1 MRLGS
6 LFPLSNGVT
15 EMASLP
21 QRQAPRAVQG
31 RELQPTEIDQKMHE
45 TMSAWYRLQESHD
58 QMAARLA
65 TSEDQNRLLLAETEG
80 QRKRIVDLEHRLNYF
95 VRHSTEVATR
105 LIDVKRVIDMA
116 GDTINQ
122 TLIDAQRSGYR
133 PPPPGT
139 PREAHAPQSDGGDDP
154 VPQFLQE
161 PNPDNQQ

>member
-1 MRLGS
+1 
-6 LFPLSNGVT
+6 
-15 EMASLP
+15 MASVP
-21 QRQAPRAVQG
+21 QRTPPRVVEGG
-31 RELQPTEIDQKMHE
+31 RELQPTDLDNKMHE

-65 TSEDQNRLLLAETEG
+65 TSEEQNRLLIAENEG
-80 QRKRIVDLEHRLNYF
+80 MRKRIIDLDHRLNYF

-133 PPPPGT
+133 PPPPGA

-154 VPQFLQE
+154 VPTFLTE
-161 PNPDNQQ
+161 PQTTNQ